1 MNAFLNPAWLWG
13 FAAVAIPVVLHLFFR
28 RRFTVVRWAAM
39 RFLAQAV
46 QKSSRRQKLTQ
57 ILLMAARMLVLALLA
72 AAFAR
77 PYLADASGVA
87 ATLAPRHY
95 CLVLDRSLSM
105 AYRAGEGGEGR
116 EGGSTL
122 WESAR
127 ARAAAWIRTLSGADR
142 LLVVATPQ
150 GGAARSLSFT
160 GDMER
165 AAAEV
170 EEMALSDGP
179 ADIVSA
185 LLAGCAAAAEAA
197 VPDLQFVVVTDLQRV
212 SFREDAKAAWKE
224 FARRAGSS
232 AAVTVVVLGPE
243 RPMDAGIVRLE
254 LVGGL
259 AGVNQPARV
268 RATVVRSGAAG
279 RTEPVPVT
287 FWVDGVKKESR
298 LVDPPAGGTA
308 SCEATVVFGSEGHH
322 VVTATL
328 PADALEEDNRAHA
341 VARAR
346 AAIRVLC
353 VHDPAVPSDL
363 ARATSLLE
371 FALAPAPGMTPFV
384 PEPAAAG
391 ELAARAE
398 EADAFILA
406 DLPRLEA
413 REIAALESA
422 VRRGRGVAFLPG
434 AAADAAA
441 WNDALHRDGSG
452 LLPAR
457 LERVE
462 EPPDARNPF
471 RLAAGSGSHPFT
483 EPFSAARGDWARTA
497 VWKRWAIG
505 GDAAFRRTLM
515 AFEDGA
521 PALLERS
528 FGRGTAV
535 LWTGGIS
542 AGWTNLAARPLFV
555 PWTHQLARTL
565 VGRQAER
572 ANRLWGESSRWELPV
587 AAVGKKADLVSPD
600 GRRLAL
606 APVQE
611 EGIWELPLGP
621 FDRAG
626 LWSLQI
632 EGEPETPISVGYPR
646 EELDLAR
653 IARPEVSALAGNVPV
668 SFGADWGAPAAGAKG
683 ADLSRA
689 LLFVLLALFYV
700 ESWLA
705 WRAGHIVRER
715 SPA

>member
-1 MNAFLNPAWLWG
+1 MSFFLNPAWLWG
-13 FAAVAIPVVLHLFFR
+13 LGGIAIPVVLHLFFR
-28 RRFTVVRWAAM
+28 RRFKVVQWAAM

-57 ILLMAARMLVLALLA
+57 ILLMAARMLILAILA

-77 PYLADASGVA
+77 PYHAGASGIA
-87 ATLAPRHY
+87 AALAPRHY

-105 AYRAGEGGEGR
+105 AYRDGGT
-116 EGGSTL
+116 TL
-122 WESAR
+122 WEGAR
-127 ARAAAWIRTLSGADR
+127 SRAGAWIRTLSGADR
-142 LLVVATPQ
+142 LLVIATPQ
-150 GGAARSLSFT
+150 AGAARSLSFT

-170 EEMALSDGP
+170 EGMALADGP

-185 LLAGCAAAAEAA
+185 LLAGCTAATEAS

-224 FARRAGSS
+224 FGRRAGAST
-232 AAVTVVVLGPE
+232 AVTVVGLGPA
-243 RPMDAGIVRLE
+243 RPADTGVARIE

-259 AGVNQPARV
+259 AGVNQAARV

-279 RTEPVPVT
+279 GTEPVPVT

-308 SCEATVVFGSEGHH
+308 SCEATVLFETPGPH

-341 VARAR
+341 VALAR
-346 AAIRVLC
+346 ASIRVLC

-363 ARATSLLE
+363 ARATSLIE
-371 FALAPAPGMTPFV
+371 FALAPAPGMTPFA
-384 PEPAAAG
+384 PEPVPAG
-391 ELAARAE
+391 ELAAYAG

-406 DLPRLEA
+406 DLPRLDP
-413 REIAALESA
+413 RGLAALESA

-434 AAADAAA
+434 AAADPAF
-441 WNDALHRDGSG
+441 WNDMLYRDGSG
-452 LLPAR
+452 IAPAR
-457 LERVE
+457 LERIE
-462 EPPDARNPF
+462 EPADAKIPF
-471 RLAAGSGSHPFT
+471 RLAAGSGAHPFT
-483 EPFSAARGDWARTA
+483 EPFSAARGDLTRTA
-497 VWKRWAIG
+497 VWKRWAVG
-505 GDAAFRRTLM
+505 GDAAFRRTLV

-521 PALLERS
+521 PALIGKS
-528 FGRGTAV
+528 YGRGTSV
-535 LWTGGIS
+535 LWTGGVS

-572 ANRLWGESSRWELPV
+572 ANRAWGESSRWELSV
-587 AAVGKKADLVSPD
+587 AEVGKKADLVSPD
-600 GRRLAL
+600 GQRLAL
-606 APVQE
+606 VPVQE
-611 EGIWELPLGP
+611 EGTWELPLGP

-632 EGEPETPISVGYPR
+632 EGEPGTPISVGLPR

-653 IARPEVSALAGNVPV
+653 IAEPEIVALAGRVPV
-668 SFGADWGAPAAGAKG
+668 SFGTGWGTTPAGAKG

-689 LLFVLLALFYV
+689 FLFALLALFYA

-705 WRAGHIVRER
+705 WRAGHIARER
-715 SPA
+715 SHA